1 MSTCIEKIV
10 VLTLFCCY
18 VALIIFFMHM
28 KWMHL
33 KFMGVHQLR
42 LFRGG
47 VAGTALQ
54 QDIFRWAAHVSIM
67 LENLVQGLWVILIRS
82 DSETPDTLHETHAP
96 MIGGNQCPSSLLT
109 FSDGIMSHKHVLTD
123 EQPTL

>member
-1 MSTCIEKIV
+1 
-10 VLTLFCCY
+10 
-18 VALIIFFMHM
+18 M

-47 VAGTALQ
+47 AAGTALQ

-67 LENLVQGLWVILIRS
+67 LANLVQGLRG
-82 DSETPDTLHETHAP
+82 DFD
-96 MIGGNQCPSSLLT
+96 
-109 FSDGIMSHKHVLTD
+109 
-123 EQPTL
+123 

>member
-1 MSTCIEKIV
+1 
-10 VLTLFCCY
+10 
-18 VALIIFFMHM
+18 M

-47 VAGTALQ
+47 AAGTAPQ

-67 LENLVQGLWVILIRS
+67 LANLVQASGVILIRS

-96 MIGGNQCPSSLLT
+96 MIGGNQCLSSFLT
-109 FSDGIMSHKHVLTD
+109 FSDGIMSHKHVLMD
-123 EQPTL
+123 KQPTL